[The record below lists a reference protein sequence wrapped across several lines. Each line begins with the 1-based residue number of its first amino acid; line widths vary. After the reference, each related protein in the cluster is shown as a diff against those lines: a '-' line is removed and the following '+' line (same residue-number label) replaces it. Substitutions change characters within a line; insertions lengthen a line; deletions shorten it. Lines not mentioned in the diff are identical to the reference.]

1 MLHIYMHI
9 RYIAEA
15 LNVTSYFW
23 HGSVMFNGCVET
35 AVSFGKIENN
45 NSTISRSLLGS
56 LRKMIS
62 CDIWSTSKNFVVQ
75 SPPCFM
81 RVKNKDDLMNYFVV
95 LWYCAGLW
103 YVVYI
108 LQQIFMQRT

>member
-45 NSTISRSLLGS
+45 NSTISRSLLVELG
-56 LRKMIS
+56 
-62 CDIWSTSKNFVVQ
+62 
-75 SPPCFM
+75 
-81 RVKNKDDLMNYFVV
+81 KDDF
-95 LWYCAGLW
+95 LWYME
-103 YVVYI
+103 YI
-108 LQQIFMQRT
+108 QKFCGTISSLFHES